1 MLLAFDEE
9 AADVTSGLSMLG
21 FESVG
26 DAVTPS
32 SDPGLL
38 LRVTDSRILLL
49 FGTLLHTESS
59 ERDLPIKRETLP
71 VPDRAAF
78 EISVPKLRLT

>member
-1 MLLAFDEE
+1 
-9 AADVTSGLSMLG
+9 MLG

-38 LRVTDSRILLL
+38 LRLTDSRTFV
-49 FGTLLHTESS
+49 FGAGVLHTESS
-59 ERDLPIKRETLP
+59 ERDRIKRETLP
-71 VPDRAAF
+71 VPERAAS
-78 EISVPKLRLT
+78 ISVPVCAQC

>member
-1 MLLAFDEE
+1 MLLAFDDV
-9 AADVTSGLSMLG
+9 AADVTSGLSILG
-21 FESVG
+21 LESVG

-38 LRVTDSRILLL
+38 LRLTDSRILLP
-49 FGTLLHTESS
+49 FGILLHTESS
-59 ERDLPIKRETLP
+59 DRDRPMKRDTLP

-78 EISVPKLRLT
+78 DINVPNVLG

>member
-1 MLLAFDEE
+1 MLLGAFDEV

-26 DAVTPS
+26 DAVIPS

-38 LRVTDSRILLL
+38 LRLTDSRILLL
-49 FGTLLHTESS
+49 FGMLLHTESS

-71 VPDRAAF
+71 VPDRAAL
-78 EISVPKLRLT
+78 EINVPKL